1 MQQKERQE
9 QNTIVHR
16 CIWLSIA
23 RFKQA
28 AEQQTTVSLDYHMRA
43 VRSFALHFLFSVNCF
58 DYRLSNLCITLKMF
72 LPTQF

>member
-1 MQQKERQE
+1 MQEKERQV

-28 AEQQTTVSLDYHMRA
+28 AEQQTTVSLDYHMTV
-43 VRSFALHFLFSVNCF
+43 VRSFALH
-58 DYRLSNLCITLKMF
+58 
-72 LPTQF
+72 